1 MLRKLIAKF
10 RGFYYQLILARE
22 APNRIASG
30 IAIGVFIAWS
40 PLLGIHT
47 VLCILLAF
55 VFKASK
61 TASILGSLL
70 CNPLTIPFI
79 LFIDYEVGI
88 LICNL
93 LKINYTHMILS
104 DFKNIDLLKTGM
116 EVLVPALIGSFV
128 LGIVNAVPAYFLS
141 KIYFT
146 KIFNEQKNLS

>member
-1 MLRKLIAKF
+1 MLRRLIAKVK
-10 RGFYYQLILARE
+10 GFYYQLILARE
-22 APNRIASG
+22 APKRIASG

-55 VFKASK
+55 IFRASK

-70 CNPLTIPFI
+70 CNPITIPFI
-79 LFIDYEVGI
+79 FFIDYEVGI

-93 LKINYTHMILS
+93 LKINYSHMLLS
-104 DFKNIDLLKTGM
+104 DFKNVDLLKTGM
-116 EVLVPALIGSFV
+116 EVFVPALIGSV
-128 LGIVNAVPAYFLS
+128 ILGIINAIPAYFLS

-146 KIFNEQKNLS
+146 RIFNEQKNLS